1 MKYAVIESG
10 GKQYIAREGE
20 TIEVDRLPIE
30 VGKSITFKEILLVVD
45 NGKTKVGNPYVKGV
59 TIKGTVVA
67 EVKAPKI
74 IVFKYIPRE
83 RYRRKQGHRQ
93 RYSRV
98 LIDSIGVRS
107 TSKVAETEEPKK
119 ETKPAPKKETAAK
132 PKPAAKKKA
141 AAKPAAK
148 KSTTEAKS
156 AKPKSTTAK
165 SSTKATTSKS
175 TTKKSTTTKSTA
187 TKSKTST
194 TKSKSS
200 TKKPSTKTTKTK
212 KSSTKSSDKS
222 STSKSKK

>member
-30 VGKSITFKEILLVVD
+30 VGKSITIKEILLIVD

-74 IVFKYIPRE
+74 IVYKYIPRE
-83 RYRRKQGHRQ
+83 RYRKKQGHRQ

-98 LIDSIGVRS
+98 LIDSIAVRS
-107 TSKVAETEEPKK
+107 TSKTTEKEEPKK
-119 ETKPAPKKETAAK
+119 ETKPAPKETTAAK
-132 PKPAAKKKA
+132 PKPAAKKKP

-148 KSTTEAKS
+148 KTATKSTATSTKKTTASKSS
-156 AKPKSTTAK
+156 AKKSTA
-165 SSTKATTSKS
+165 
-175 TTKKSTTTKSTA
+175 KKSTTTKS
-187 TKSKTST
+187 KTSAA
-194 TKSKSS
+194 KPKSS
-200 TKKPSTKTTKTK
+200 SKKTAAK
-212 KSSTKSSDKS
+212 KSSTKSTTTKKS
-222 STSKSKK
+222 STSKK